1 MYGFVFDIYIK
12 QNIMEDTFY
21 DIEKIANEKGI
32 LIDGCGTNVRYYTFG
47 TFIDLCDLNYHETE
61 IPDDM
66 FNNE

>member
-1 MYGFVFDIYIK
+1 
-12 QNIMEDTFY
+12 MEDTFY
-21 DIEKIANEKGI
+21 DIEKNANENGI

-47 TFIDLCDLNYHETE
+47 AFIDLCDLDYRETE

>member
-1 MYGFVFDIYIK
+1 
-12 QNIMEDTFY
+12 MEDTFY
-21 DIEKIANEKGI
+21 DIEKNANENGI

-47 TFIDLCDLNYHETE
+47 AFIDLCDLDYHETE